1 MAKVSVKGINS
12 TNAVSTTVA
21 PRRSEKEGVLI
32 FMKAPRRC
40 FPLVRIRPDDST
52 SWWRR
57 YAGWVRLILIREP
70 NCLGA
75 YYGVRGDK
83 KRRQLNIAV
92 RQRNGDLQLIQPVGR
107 AGIELRSRVALR
119 HVVNRHREA
128 TLIGDAR
135 IGQVVCHGRLHIGV
149 SVDSRGSLAGA
160 FACRITEDLIDLHN
174 PADLQESD

>member
-1 MAKVSVKGINS
+1 MAKVSVKAIIS

-21 PRRSEKEGVLI
+21 PRRSEKQCVLS

-40 FPLVRIRPDDST
+40 FPLVRIRSDDST

-75 YYGVRGDK
+75 YYGVRRDR
-83 KRRQLNIAV
+83 KRCQLNIAV

-107 AGIELRSRVALR
+107 AGIELRTRVALR
-119 HVVNRHREA
+119 HVGNRHREA

-135 IGQVVCHGRLHIGV
+135 VFQIVCHGRLYIGV
-149 SVDSRGSLAGA
+149 SIDSRR
-160 FACRITEDLIDLHN
+160 CYRR
-174 PADLQESD
+174 

>member
-1 MAKVSVKGINS
+1 MAKVSVKAIDS

-75 YYGVRGDK
+75 YYGVRRDK
-83 KRRQLNIAV
+83 KRRQPNTAV
-92 RQRNGDLQLIQPVGR
+92 RQGNGDLQLIQPVSR

-119 HVVNRHREA
+119 HVGNRHSETALVR
-128 TLIGDAR
+128 DAR
-135 IGQVVCHGRLHIGV
+135 VGQIVCYGRLHIGV
-149 SVDSRGSLAGA
+149 SIDSR
-160 FACRITEDLIDLHN
+160 
-174 PADLQESD
+174 

>member
-1 MAKVSVKGINS
+1 MAKVSVKAIDS

-21 PRRSEKEGVLI
+21 PRRSEKQCVLG
-32 FMKAPRRC
+32 FMKGPRRC
-40 FPLVRIRPDDST
+40 FALVRIRPDDST
-52 SWWRR
+52 SWWWR

-75 YYGVRGDK
+75 YYGVRRHDK
-83 KRRQLNIAV
+83 RRRQLNIAV

-119 HVVNRHREA
+119 HVGNLHREV

-135 IGQVVCHGRLHIGV
+135 VGQIVCHGRLYIGV
-149 SVDSRGSLAGA
+149 SIDSR
-160 FACRITEDLIDLHN
+160 
-174 PADLQESD
+174 